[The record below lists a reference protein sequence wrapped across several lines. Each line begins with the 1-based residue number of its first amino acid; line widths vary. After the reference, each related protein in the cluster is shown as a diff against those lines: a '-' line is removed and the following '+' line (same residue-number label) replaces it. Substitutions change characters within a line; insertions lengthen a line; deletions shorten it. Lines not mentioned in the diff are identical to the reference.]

1 MRIMSVF
8 LQFFTRQLSACKI
21 THYSLN
27 LQLVDIK
34 YNWGMFM
41 EIKTTFVLC
50 IVYCVLCTYSF

>member
-50 IVYCVLCTYSF
+50 TVLLCCVF